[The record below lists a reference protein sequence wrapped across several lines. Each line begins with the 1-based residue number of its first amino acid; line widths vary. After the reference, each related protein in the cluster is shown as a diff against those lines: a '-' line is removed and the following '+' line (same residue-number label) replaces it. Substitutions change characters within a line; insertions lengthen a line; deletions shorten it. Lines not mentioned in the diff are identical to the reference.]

1 MISQEAILPRG
12 DFPKAMS
19 LKAISPKAISP
30 KAISPKAISPKAISL
45 KAISL
50 AVSPGFSRAV
60 IVVMGYG
67 VQLWKGMQV

>member
-19 LKAISPKAISP
+19 LKAISPKAIF
-30 KAISPKAISPKAISL
+30 L